1 MLSGCKKSFP
11 EIDTDTLEVSAIPEE
26 NKETPPEEK
35 IQTKKEKKEVIRKE
49 KKDESHDY
57 NESKENGSDDEKIDT
72 QIDANV
78 SKDMFN
84 NSDEDM
90 HCEDVDEDDVQK
102 TVKLKNDKSKQQM
115 NSVDIQINGGKEGEE
130 SDVNSEDENAKA
142 RAAVLQT
149 TSSECNKTINING
162 NVDDCSPRKKL
173 KTKKERDQIR
183 KSISIDTSKG
193 QSNHNKQDKTYNRA
207 RRNSDSLSGSGEELM
222 GISSGDD
229 DDPVKLKKKS
239 KKAVTKRKNGYDS
252 EVQSI
257 PSDSGGDS
265 KVHKHESTNK
275 DSKHQNRTFK
285 KLNILAASVDIKRN
299 DQLHKSI
306 QIDIQ
311 NLNADI
317 KFDLEEY
324 GEVTL

>member
-1 MLSGCKKSFP
+1 M
-11 EIDTDTLEVSAIPEE
+11 
-26 NKETPPEEK
+26 
-35 IQTKKEKKEVIRKE
+35 
-49 KKDESHDY
+49 
-57 NESKENGSDDEKIDT
+57 
-72 QIDANV
+72 
-78 SKDMFN
+78 
-84 NSDEDM
+84 
-90 HCEDVDEDDVQK
+90 
-102 TVKLKNDKSKQQM
+102 
-115 NSVDIQINGGKEGEE
+115 
-130 SDVNSEDENAKA
+130 
-142 RAAVLQT
+142 
-149 TSSECNKTINING
+149 
-162 NVDDCSPRKKL
+162 

-252 EVQSI
+252 ELQSI